1 MIKEIHDQDFAKETD
16 TGIAV
21 IDFRADWCPPCRM
34 MDPILKSLSEDPAYK
49 DQVNFVSLN
58 IDHDQATASQFQPS
72 WLRKMAK
79 SSVTWSEHVLS
90 LILKP
95 NSKKHLPNYEG
106 GIMNHGNYWR
116 ICH

>member
-34 MDPILKSLSEDPAYK
+34 MDPILKSFSEDPAYK

-58 IDHDQATASQFQPS
+58 IDHDQATASQFQVQGIP
-72 WLRKMAK
+72 
-79 SSVTWSEHVLS
+79 TF
-90 LILKP
+90 LIKKDGQVVSHMVGARPKPDFEAELK
-95 NSKKHLPNYEG
+95 KALA
-106 GIMNHGNYWR
+106 
-116 ICH
+116 

>member
-34 MDPILKSLSEDPAYK
+34 MGPILKSLSEDPAYK

-58 IDHDQATASQFQPS
+58 IDQPS
-72 WLRKMAK
+72 YGQSIP
-79 SSVTWSEHVLS
+79 SSR
-90 LILKP
+90 
-95 NSKKHLPNYEG
+95 NSNLPD
-106 GIMNHGNYWR
+106 
-116 ICH
+116 